1 MNPRAAHFGAE
12 EVDLGKV
19 QFTTELLACIPGEI
33 ARRYRVLPI
42 RSFPEKLV
50 LAIADPS
57 DLDAI
62 DSLHNLVQRDLE
74 LCVAESWQ
82 LDDFIGR
89 LYGKEGNGEV

>member
-12 EVDLGKV
+12 EVDLREV
-19 QFTTELLACIPGEI
+19 QFTAELLARIPAEL

-42 RSFPEKLV
+42 RSLPDKLFV
-50 LAIADPS
+50 AIADPS

-89 LYGKEGNGEV
+89 LYGEGGQP

>member
-12 EVDLGKV
+12 EVDLRKV
-19 QFTTELLACIPGEI
+19 HFTAELLACIPAEL

-42 RSFPEKLV
+42 RSLPDKLL

-62 DSLHNLVQRDLE
+62 DSLPNLVQRDLE
-74 LCVAESWQ
+74 LCVAESCQ

-89 LYGKEGNGEV
+89 LYGEEGKP